1 MATETHLAAR
11 QFRLQQW
18 AAMVHECNSRPGGMK
33 ITDWC
38 REHGITKDA
47 YYYRLNCVRK
57 ACLDTME
64 IESREEQAVVS
75 VPSSLLENA
84 HPGCGSS
91 GIDITFNQA
100 VIHVSEQTSPE
111 LLAMVVRVVS
121 HAQ

>member
-1 MATETHLAAR
+1 MATQTHLASR

-18 AAMVHECNSRPGGMK
+18 TAMVQECHSRPVGMK

-64 IESREEQAVVS
+64 DNAAQAVVR
-75 VPSSLLENA
+75 VPSSLLEDVPA
-84 HPGCGSS
+84 VPGSS
-91 GIDITFNQA
+91 GIDIRWNQA

-111 LLAMVVRVVS
+111 LLAMVLRVVS